1 MKRLGHLVG
10 MSVDQGAL
18 AKYQQALEEL
28 RAVVVSLQQYRAR
41 LAEVERII
49 KELEKLQDD
58 YVYKSYGSILF
69 KAPKDEVLREL
80 SSEKELLQV
89 RVEEFSK
96 REKLLRE
103 RLSSLEKQLRGAQVA

>member
-1 MKRLGHLVG
+1 VAMAA
-10 MSVDQGAL
+10 DQGAL

-41 LAEVERII
+41 LLEIERVV
-49 KELEKLQDD
+49 KELEKISDD
-58 YVYKSYGSILF
+58 FVYKSYGNILF
-69 KAPKDEVLREL
+69 KTSKEEVIREL

-89 RVEEFSK
+89 RVEEFAK

-103 RLSSLEKQLRGAQVA
+103 RLSSIEKQLRGAQVA

>member
-1 MKRLGHLVG
+1 
-10 MSVDQGAL
+10 MSTMAVDQGAL

-41 LAEVERII
+41 LVEIEKVV
-49 KELEKLQDD
+49 KELEKISDNF
-58 YVYKSYGSILF
+58 VYKSYGNILF
-69 KAPKDEVLREL
+69 KTPKEEVVREL
-80 SSEKELLQV
+80 SSERELLQV

-103 RLSSLEKQLRGAQVA
+103 RLSGLERQLRSAQGA

>member
-1 MKRLGHLVG
+1 
-10 MSVDQGAL
+10 MSVDQGVL

-41 LAEVERII
+41 LVEIERVVR
-49 KELEKLQDD
+49 ELEKLQDD
-58 YVYKSYGSILF
+58 FVYKSYGNVLF
-69 KAPKDEVLREL
+69 RAPKEEVIREL

-96 REKLLRE
+96 REKMLRE
-103 RLSSLEKQLRGAQVA
+103 RLSSIEKQLRGAQGA